1 MKARDK
7 RNIIILAIVALILI
21 SGFLFIGVNSVN
33 FRYALY
39 RRIPKIY
46 AMILTGTAIGFS
58 SLIFQTVTNNRILTP
73 SILGIDSLYVLLQTT
88 VVFFLGSSSAIISNG
103 NINFII
109 TIITM

>member
-39 RRIPKIY
+39 RRIPKISQ
-46 AMILTGTAIGFS
+46 ANKNIGPNKAVWYKVFFKLS
-58 SLIFQTVTNNRILTP
+58 PLYKLI
-73 SILGIDSLYVLLQTT
+73 ILGIISPKNGIFPTVIIVTAQINETIANPTLTT
-88 VVFFLGSSSAIISNG
+88 KL
-103 NINFII
+103 
-109 TIITM
+109 

>member
-46 AMILTGTAIGFS
+46 AMNG
-58 SLIFQTVTNNRILTP
+58 NRIFITN
-73 SILGIDSLYVLLQTT
+73 
-88 VVFFLGSSSAIISNG
+88 ISNSY
-103 NINFII
+103 
-109 TIITM
+109 